1 MCTQSLRCPTLCDPL
16 DCSLPGS
23 SVHEIF
29 RQEHWSGLSFPPPG
43 DLPEPGIKPVFP
55 MSPALQADSL
65 PVEPWGK
72 LSFNR
77 KLILKNLT
85 CKL

>member
-1 MCTQSLRCPTLCDPL
+1 MCAQSLRCLTLCDPL

-43 DLPEPGIKPVFP
+43 DLPDPGIKPVLP
-55 MSPALQADSL
+55 MSPALQADFL
-65 PVEPWGK
+65 PAEPWGK

-77 KLILKNLT
+77 KLI
-85 CKL
+85 